1 MADEEQNWLEV
12 IARSLAYLCLQ
23 QSDKKD
29 ASLTEQAEFLGNLGL
44 RRRDAA
50 LLLGSS
56 EQSLRVLAGRAAK
69 SRGARKKSTSKKKT
83 TRGRG

>member
-1 MADEEQNWLEV
+1 MADEDQNWLEV
-12 IARSLAYLCLQ
+12 IGRSLAFLCLQ

-29 ASLTEQAEFLGNLGL
+29 GSLTEQAEFLGNLGL
-44 RRRDAA
+44 SRRDAA

-69 SRGARKKSTSKKKT
+69 SRGGRKKPASRKKT
-83 TRGRG
+83 TKRRG